1 MQFKIGDM
9 VRETMSKDIGRVI
22 GVPSEKSATYL
33 VSYDSNGKCTYTE
46 AQVASGALRLLTPVT
61 L

>member
-9 VRETMSKDIGRVI
+9 VRETKHNDIGRVI
-22 GVPSEKSATYL
+22 SVPNEKSATYL
-33 VSYDSNGKCTYTE
+33 VSFDSNGKRTYTE
-46 AQVASGALRLLTPVT
+46 AQVASGVLRMLMPVT